1 MNYTFGVWIKRRRK
15 ALDLTQQ
22 ELAERVGC
30 SVATIIKIEADERRP
45 SHQIADLLVS
55 HLEIPPDQRKLFI
68 KVARQEK
75 AAEHLNAISN
85 TSTPDL
91 AAKPIQTNLPF
102 PLTSLLGREY
112 EMRAILQQLQNP
124 ACRLLT
130 LTGPGGVGKTRLA
143 LEIAH
148 QIRKKFDHGA
158 CFVSL
163 AGTSTAEFIIPTIA
177 GALGFSF
184 SGAADMKVQLFNFL
198 RGKHILL
205 VLDNL
210 EHLLPGIEVLVELLE
225 FAPYVKLLVTSRE
238 QLSLRAEW
246 VFEIHGLPVPSHL
259 DLNKLDSNS
268 AAALFIQR
276 AEQVQMNF
284 TARPD
289 DLPAIAQICRLV
301 DGLPLGLELGAAW
314 IRTMSVTEIAREIEK
329 NMDFLTTMARDVPVR
344 HHSIRAVFDHSWN
357 LLSEEER
364 RVITQLSIFRG
375 SFTGEAAL
383 QITKSSLQL
392 FAGLVGKSLL
402 KHEPDAR
409 RYELHE
415 LLRQYAEE
423 KLAANPQTHAATRQS
438 HAAYYAALMQQSWID
453 LRNANQLV
461 ALAVIEQDIEN
472 IRTAWQ
478 YSLAEGNSAEV
489 LKFLDSFWVIHD
501 IRGWY
506 HSGIKL
512 FEDAAGQAPPSSE
525 DELSRLVRGKALGF
539 VGLYAG
545 VIGNP
550 ERGLALSQEA
560 VAILEPLHQ
569 PEALGYALFG
579 AALNCLY
586 KSDFKQLGEI
596 AQSMSQ
602 IGREI
607 GDKWMEGFAMNFA
620 TAILAQKNRFEEAR
634 EKIDRAL
641 QIFGKEIGEYLGLT
655 WAALVRGQLAL
666 IQEEYMK
673 AKSFYERSLKASQ
686 ALNYRRTTQ
695 QSYDNLGDVALYL
708 GEVEQAEQYFLHSLE
723 ISEET
728 GQHREILGTLYDL
741 ARVKTAQG
749 KKAHAVELLA
759 VVLHHPL
766 STLHLFLRTEPV
778 VLRDAAEELRAKL
791 EAELE
796 RETYQAAW
804 AQGQTLPLEAVVAG
818 LLR

>member
-1 MNYTFGVWIKRRRK
+1 MNSPFGAWIKRRRK
-15 ALDLTQQ
+15 VLDLTQQ

-55 HLEIPPDQRKLFI
+55 HLEIPLDQRELFI

-75 AAEHLNAISN
+75 AAESLNAISN

-91 AAKPIQTNLPF
+91 VAKPIQTNLPF

-112 EMRAILQQLQNP
+112 EVRAILQHLQAP
-124 ACRLLT
+124 QCRLLT
-130 LTGPGGVGKTRLA
+130 LKGPGGVGKTRLA
-143 LEIAH
+143 LEVAH
-148 QIRKKFDHGA
+148 QIHEKFDHGA
-158 CFVSL
+158 YFVSL
-163 AGTSTAEFIIPTIA
+163 VGTSTSEFIIPTIA

-184 SGAADMKVQLFNFL
+184 SGVAELKVQLFNFL

-205 VLDNL
+205 ILDNL
-210 EHLLPGIEVLVELLE
+210 EHLLPGIELLVELLE

-238 QLSLRAEW
+238 PLSLRAEW
-246 VFEIHGLPVPSHL
+246 VFEVHGLPVPSHL
-259 DLNKLDSNS
+259 DLSNLDANS

-276 AEQVQMNF
+276 AKQVKMNF

-289 DLPAIAQICRLV
+289 DLPTIAQICRLV
-301 DGLPLGLELGAAW
+301 EGLPLGLELGAAW
-314 IRTMSVTEIAREIEK
+314 VRTMSVSEIAGEIEK
-329 NMDFLTTMARDVPVR
+329 SMDFLTTAARDVPAR

-357 LLSEEER
+357 LLSEEEQ
-364 RVITQLSIFRG
+364 RVLGQLSIFRG
-375 SFTGEAAL
+375 GFSAEAAL
-383 QITKSSLQL
+383 QITKSSIRLL
-392 FAGLVGKSLL
+392 GELVSKSLL
-402 KHEPDAR
+402 IHEPHLR

-423 KLAANPQTHAATRQS
+423 KLATNPQTHTATKQS
-438 HAAYYAALMQQSWID
+438 HAAYYAAVMQRSWID

-461 ALAVIEQDIEN
+461 VLADMEREIEN

-478 YSLAEGNSAEV
+478 YSLAQGDSAEV
-489 LKFLDSFWVIHD
+489 LKFLDSFWVLHD

-506 HSGIKL
+506 HGGIKL
-512 FEDAAGQAPPSSE
+512 FEEAAGQIYPSA
-525 DELSRLVRGKALGF
+525 DNHMSRLVRGKALGF
-539 VGLYAG
+539 LGLYSG
-545 VIGNP
+545 VIGDP
-550 ERGLALSQEA
+550 EGGLALSQKA
-560 VAILEPLHQ
+560 LAIIEPLNQ

-586 KSDFKQLGEI
+586 LGDFDRLGEI

-602 IGREI
+602 ISQEI
-607 GDKWMEGFAMNFA
+607 DDKWMEGFSMNFL
-620 TAILAQKNRFEEAR
+620 TAILAKQHRFEEAR
-634 EKIDRAL
+634 ETIDRAL
-641 QIFGKEIGEYLGLT
+641 HIFGDEIGEYLGLT
-655 WAALVRGQLAL
+655 WATLVRGQLAL
-666 IQEEYMK
+666 IQGEYLE
-673 AKSFYERSLKASQ
+673 ARSFYQRSLKATQ

-695 QSYDNLGDVALYL
+695 QCYDNLGDVALHL
-708 GEVEQAEQYFLHSLE
+708 GEVEQAEQYFRHSLQ

-749 KKAHAVELLA
+749 KKVHAVELLA

-766 STLHLFLRTEPV
+766 STLHLFLRSEPV
-778 VLRDAAEELRAKL
+778 VLRNAAEQLRARL

-796 RETYQAAW
+796 RETFQAAW
-804 AQGQTLPLEAVVAG
+804 AQGRTLPLEAVVAG